1 VLDDADIEELFAS
14 HDAVLRDIADKLAP
28 VHTVRRRPG
37 RPTPL
42 FDDECR
48 AERRNCRR
56 LERRYRR
63 TRRAE
68 DRRLWV
74 DAACRR
80 LRLNR
85 AKYEEYWVG
94 RLNQCGRSS
103 SLLWR
108 SLSPLLGRD
117 RDVAG
122 NTDHTADSFTK
133 FFDKKVR
140 DVRSATAGLLP
151 PPISRTASSSLA
163 SFRPCTQTEVH
174 RIIMQSPVNSCMLD
188 PVPTFRVRES
198 VDLLLPFLT
207 TLMQDRLPASQ
218 KHAIVTPRLKRSG
231 LDPTDIA
238 NFRPVS
244 NLTFMSKVIERAAAS
259 QLNAYLSANGLM
271 PRHQ

>member
-1 VLDDADIEELFAS
+1 MVTGGYGTW
-14 HDAVLRDIADKLAP
+14 HNCW
-28 VHTVRRRPG
+28 RR
-37 RPTPL
+37 
-42 FDDECR
+42 
-48 AERRNCRR
+48 
-56 LERRYRR
+56 ERRYRR

-74 DAACRR
+74 DAARRR
-80 LRLNR
+80 LCLNR

-122 NTDHTADSFTK
+122 NTDHTADSFAE

-140 DVRSATAGLLP
+140 DVRSATAGLPP

-174 RIIMQSPVNSCMLD
+174 RIIMQSPVKSCMLD

-259 QLNAYLSANGLM
+259 QLNAYLSAIGLM